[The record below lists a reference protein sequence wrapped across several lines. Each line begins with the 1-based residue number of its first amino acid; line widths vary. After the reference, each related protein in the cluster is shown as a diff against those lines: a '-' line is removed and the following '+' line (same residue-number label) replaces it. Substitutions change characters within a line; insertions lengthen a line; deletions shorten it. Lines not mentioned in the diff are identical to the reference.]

1 MIGGTG
7 FLGSAIV
14 RELARRPA
22 SADFSFT
29 LPTRRRDR
37 ARHLL
42 VLPTAQ
48 VVDADVHDPATLA
61 RLMTGQDAVI
71 SLVGILKGGEP
82 GRLPPAPCPTAGF
95 AQPAGYGSAEQ
106 CSTKPCL
113 RPEEGG
119 DNGSPRGGSGVLAG
133 PVLGRPGDR
142 APYGKGFARAHVDL
156 PRKIAAAAKAAGVR
170 RVLHVSALKAAVDA
184 PSGYLRSKAAGEA
197 TLRDAGLDLTLF
209 RPSVI
214 FGRGDS
220 FLTLFAR
227 MAMIAPFFPLAG
239 AEARFQ
245 PVWVE
250 DVAAAVADSLSRS
263 DSIGARY
270 DLCGPTQY
278 SLRQLVSYA
287 ASVSGHPRAVFGLP
301 HGIAWLQAWAME
313 FIPNGPMTRDN
324 MRSMQVASVCDAGCA
339 LPFGR
344 KATPL
349 ESVAP
354 MYLRN

>member
-1 MIGGTG
+1 VIGGTG

-22 SADFSFT
+22 SADCCFT
-29 LPTRRRDR
+29 LPTRRREK
-37 ARHLL
+37 AKHLL
-42 VLPTAQ
+42 VLPTVR

-61 RLMTGQDAVI
+61 RLMAGQDAVI
-71 SLVGILKGGEP
+71 SLVGILKGGE
-82 GRLPPAPCPTAGF
+82 G
-95 AQPAGYGSAEQ
+95 E
-106 CSTKPCL
+106 
-113 RPEEGG
+113 
-119 DNGSPRGGSGVLAG
+119 
-133 PVLGRPGDR
+133 
-142 APYGKGFARAHVDL
+142 PYGKGFARAHVDL

-170 RVLHVSALKAAVDA
+170 RVLHVSALKAAADA

-287 ASVSGHPRAVFGLP
+287 ASVSGHPRAVIGLP